1 MEGEDRTMSGEDRT
15 LSEQNRTL
23 STVLITGANRGI
35 GLELVRQYAAAG
47 WMVVATC
54 REPASARELHGMAR
68 ERPGMIE
75 VLPLSVTEPE
85 EIEALPGKLGDQPL
99 HLLVNNAGL
108 RPREASVLGSVDP
121 AAFMEAM
128 RVNALGALKV
138 TEALLPNLQG
148 GERPL
153 VVMMSSSL
161 GSLARN
167 QEGGDYGYRAGKA
180 AMNAVM
186 RSLAVDLKPL
196 GITVISLHPGWVR
209 TRMGGS
215 HARLSVEESVT
226 AMRSVLD
233 QVSPDDTGKFLRHD
247 GREEPW

>member
-1 MEGEDRTMSGEDRT
+1 MEGRARTM
-15 LSEQNRTL
+15 

-35 GLELVRQYAAAG
+35 GLELVRQYSAAG
-47 WMVVATC
+47 WVVVATC
-54 REPASARELHGMAR
+54 REPPSARELQDLAT
-68 ERPGMIE
+68 ERPGRIE
-75 VLPLSVTEPE
+75 VLPLSVTEPRE
-85 EIEALPGKLGDQPL
+85 VEALPRKLGERPL

-108 RPREASVLGSVDP
+108 RPREASLLGSVDP
-121 AAFMEAM
+121 AAFMEGIN
-128 RVNALGALKV
+128 VNALGALKV

-148 GERPL
+148 GENPL

-209 TRMGGS
+209 TRMGGN
-215 HARLSVEESVT
+215 HARLSVEESVE

-233 QVSPDDTGKFLRHD
+233 RVSLEDTGKFLRYD

>member
-1 MEGEDRTMSGEDRT
+1 MPTAF
-15 LSEQNRTL
+15 
-23 STVLITGANRGI
+23 VTGANRGI
-35 GLELVRQYAAAG
+35 GLELVRQYSDAG

-54 REPASARELHGMAR
+54 REPAAAQELQDLAA
-68 ERPGMIE
+68 ERPGRIE
-75 VLPLSVTEPE
+75 VLPLSVTEPRE
-85 EIEALPGKLGDQPL
+85 VEALPRKVGDQPL

-108 RPREASVLGSVDP
+108 RPREASVLGSVDS
-121 AAFMEAM
+121 AAFMEAIQ
-128 RVNALGALKV
+128 VNALGALKV
-138 TEALLPNLQG
+138 TEALMPNLQG
-148 GERPL
+148 GENPL

-226 AMRSVLD
+226 AMRSVLGR
-233 QVSPDDTGKFLRHD
+233 VSLADTGKFLRLD